1 MASSADKVASF
12 AKRGWADKLGKATFS
27 KGVAEAAFD
36 KAVDA
41 ITPKVRTFLLNNF
54 DKKGM
59 GHHSKP
65 SKSPSTY
72 VHGSL
77 RKAVGNAVVTLNR
90 KGDGIT
96 IKFPPGLNNE
106 LYLIANSLNYGWTP
120 GKKSNTGQKQIAVAK
135 GSVGSN
141 RRSTRR
147 KSYAKH
153 VSGFDY
159 FDLDTAQE
167 AIVAKLFGE
176 VFESELASKINS
188 IFGNVA

>member
-1 MASSADKVASF
+1 MANTFSKVATF
-12 AKRGWADKLGKATFS
+12 AKRGWGDKLGKARFS
-27 KGVAEAAFD
+27 RGIADKAFN

-41 ITPKVRTFLLNNF
+41 ITPKVRMFLLNNF

-65 SKSPSTY
+65 SKSSSTY

-77 RKAVGNAVVTLNR
+77 RKAVGSAVVTLNR

-120 GKKSNTGQKQIAVAK
+120 GKRSNVGQKQIATAK
-135 GSVGSN
+135 GSIGSN

-167 AIVAKLFGE
+167 AIIAKLFGDT
-176 VFESELASKINS
+176 FEAELASQIDS
-188 IFGNVA
+188 IFGRDA